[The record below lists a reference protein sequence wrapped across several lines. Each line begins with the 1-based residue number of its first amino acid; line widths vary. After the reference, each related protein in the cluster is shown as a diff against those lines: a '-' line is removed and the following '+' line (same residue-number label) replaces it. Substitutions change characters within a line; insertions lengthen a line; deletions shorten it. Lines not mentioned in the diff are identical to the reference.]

1 MQQTMEKEKIMTKS
15 VLVVILA
22 AALPSLAVGQRAVAG
37 RAEDEKAVRNV
48 IAGLVQSWNTHDM
61 KSFAQFCAEDCD
73 YVNVSGTDE
82 KGRTEIERH
91 HIEIHAGKYKDSHL
105 TATSV
110 TVRFLRPDVAL
121 AHVGWEVLYGDGN
134 KETSFQTLVLTKQ
147 ANHWLIAA
155 AQNTL
160 TSGPAP
166 SHPDN

>member
-15 VLVVILA
+15 VLVVVLA
-22 AALPSLAVGQRAVAG
+22 AALPFLAVGQRAVAG
-37 RAEDEKAVRNV
+37 RAEDEKALRNV
-48 IAGLVQSWNTHDM
+48 IAGLVESWNTHDM

-110 TVRFLRPDVAL
+110 TLRFLRPDVAL

-134 KETSFQTLVLTKQ
+134 KDTARCHQR
-147 ANHWLIAA
+147 WLSSVS
-155 AQNTL
+155 L
-160 TSGPAP
+160 GLCAP
-166 SHPDN
+166 SG